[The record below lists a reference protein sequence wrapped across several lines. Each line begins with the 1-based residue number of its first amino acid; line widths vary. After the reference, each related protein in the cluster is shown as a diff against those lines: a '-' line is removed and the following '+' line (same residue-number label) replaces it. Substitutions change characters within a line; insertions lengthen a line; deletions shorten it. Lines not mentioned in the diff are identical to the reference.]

1 MRDAQPYEKLVELM
15 FQEIQDRAKIAT
27 RTAVE
32 AFVGYAATKGFT
44 LDQLIEMSKSGMSGA
59 QIRWAVDTN

>member
-1 MRDAQPYEKLVELM
+1 MRDSLPYEKFVDLM
-15 FQEIQDRAKIAT
+15 FQEIQDREKIAT

-44 LDQLIEMSKSGMSGA
+44 LNQLIQMSKSGMSGA
-59 QIRWAVDTN
+59 QIRYAVNTN